1 MGKSTESGS
10 PRGARTSPESED
22 LARSNTASGTTPVDV
37 RDPCVDPMD
46 VTMDAPKAKPGP
58 PTVSGDPNPTTVGK
72 LQSPA
77 QHKTAPP
84 SFIREEEIKS
94 LAPEASSVATTSQ
107 FLKDD
112 SNEGDDGEVD
122 STMDLVRGA
131 SVDDHSGVGILRSS
145 PGVSG
150 GSSPSQSGV
159 FPVASWDRY
168 EFLKLLGRGGMGA
181 VYKARDL
188 KIDRIVA
195 LKFVRGDDEHLL
207 ARFLQEA
214 RAQARINHPGVCK
227 VLEVGEVEGKPYI
240 AMQFVDGLSLAQARQ
255 VLSMEEKAA
264 VIRAAAEAL
273 HAAHQ
278 AGIIHRDVKP
288 ANIMIEKRAD
298 QAWHPV
304 VMDFGIAREGTDTG
318 ITESG
323 AVLGTAAYMSPEQA
337 RGDVRSL
344 DRQTDVYSLGAS
356 LFDLIAGRPPF
367 VAVNMADTLLRVML
381 EDAPSLRSL
390 VPSVPTA
397 LDTIV
402 SKCLAKERTERYSTA
417 QDLADDLGR
426 YLARE
431 SIVGNKVSLLSK
443 VRWKA
448 RHNRQLAIAASAF
461 VASVLVLFG
470 YGVRTWMKTKRTEEL
485 FKQRTEQQSRLAQ
498 KLGQEI
504 TKMEWLLRA
513 ARELPLHDLERE
525 KGIVRQRMAN
535 LKTDMQQYGDLA
547 VGLAHYALG
556 RGHLTMHEYP
566 EALTELQLAVQSGQ
580 DGPEVHYAL
589 GLTLGKL
596 FEEAMYEARLSG
608 GGEFAQKQL
617 TQIAPKYLSP
627 ALRSLERARAMPLDA
642 PQYLEALIAFY
653 QRDYGT
659 ALKQA
664 EVALQ
669 TAPWL
674 YEATKLEGDVH
685 LESALQARDSGKY
698 EEAEVEFAAAVKK
711 YSEAGAAGESDGEV
725 FEGLAEAWVRKME
738 MDVDRGQPAG
748 GAYDAAIAA
757 GDKITAADSKSI
769 AGHLK
774 NSFAAEKTM
783 SLVGGGK
790 SSADRVERCLAEAQA
805 VLQQKPDHPYA
816 REMAANCYMF
826 ASELA
831 QGRGEDPEPFL
842 HKSLE
847 MLEPAVKQNPQFLWG
862 LNDLSTAYAVLG
874 MYLQSKGD
882 ANTRRTFERALAF
895 AERAIALDKMYLT
908 PIQNSL
914 YVWARLLSTASSEHD
929 LTQMLVRADD
939 LYAKCM
945 KINDKYQQCNVNYLL
960 VYSRAAQRITEG
972 GLDPQAQLIRAFQLQ
987 KQIAKLG
994 GSFLDAEQHTAL
1006 IHYIDANE
1014 KQRKGQYPG
1023 EALNDA
1029 MGALKRCFAQADKDT
1044 LCRTIAAQTDWVR
1057 AELQVDEKKKMA
1069 TLKEAQRKAEEA
1081 TQSPEKTPD
1090 AWHVLAATHLRQAR
1104 LNGLGAKEQ
1113 NEYLV
1118 QGIGAVNRALQLN
1131 PNHAASRVTEG
1142 DLYLVQANA
1151 QNDPALRKTATQ
1163 KAMQSYNKAIS
1174 LDPYLTANISKRL
1187 SGLSVIPDHR

>member
-1 MGKSTESGS
+1 MN
-10 PRGARTSPESED
+10 A
-22 LARSNTASGTTPVDV
+22 
-37 RDPCVDPMD
+37 
-46 VTMDAPKAKPGP
+46 TMDAAKAKPGP
-58 PTVSGDPNPTTVGK
+58 PTASGDPNTPTSGK

-77 QHKTAPP
+77 QHKTASP
-84 SFIREEEIKS
+84 SPTHEGKLKTLDRE
-94 LAPEASSVATTSQ
+94 AAGVATTSP
-107 FLKDD
+107 LKTAD
-112 SNEGDDGEVD
+112 SDEGDDGDVG
-122 STMDLVRGA
+122 STMDLVGGA

-145 PGVSG
+145 PGIS
-150 GSSPSQSGV
+150 SEPSPSQSGV

-240 AMQFVDGLSLAQARQ
+240 AMQFVDGMSLAQARQ

-288 ANIMIEKRAD
+288 ANIMIEQRAD
-298 QAWHPV
+298 QVWHPV

-337 RGDVRSL
+337 RGDVRIL
-344 DRQTDVYSLGAS
+344 DRRTDVYSLGAS

-448 RHNRQLAIAASAF
+448 RHNRQLAVAATAF
-461 VASVLVLFG
+461 VASVLVLLG
-470 YGVRTWMKTKRTEEL
+470 YGVRTWVKTKRTEEL
-485 FKQRTEQQSRLAQ
+485 FRQRTEQQSRLAQ

-525 KGIVRQRMAN
+525 KGIVRQRMTN

-556 RGHLTMHEYP
+556 RGHLAMHEYP

-580 DGPEVHYAL
+580 DAPEVHYAL
-589 GLTLGKL
+589 GLTLGKH
-596 FEEAMYEARLSG
+596 FEKAMYEARLSG

-617 TQIAPKYLSP
+617 KEIAPKYLTP
-627 ALRSLERARAMPLDA
+627 ALRSLERARAVPLDA

-653 QRDYGT
+653 QRDYET

-674 YEATKLEGDVH
+674 YEATKLQGDVH
-685 LESALQARDSGKY
+685 LERALQARDSGKY
-698 EEAEVEFAAAVKK
+698 EEAEKEFGAAVKN

-738 MDVDRGQPAG
+738 MAVDRGQPPG

-757 GDKITAADSKSI
+757 GDKITAADSQSI

-783 SLVGGGK
+783 SLVGVGM
-790 SSADRVERCLAEAQA
+790 SSADRVQRCLEEAKA
-805 VLQQKPDHPYA
+805 VLLQKPDHPYA

-826 ASELA
+826 SAELA
-831 QGRGEDPEPFL
+831 QGRGEDPEPL
-842 HKSLE
+842 LRKPMEL
-847 MLEPAVKQNPQFLWG
+847 LEPAVKQNPQFLWG

-874 MYLQSKGD
+874 MYLQAKGNS
-882 ANTRRTFERALAF
+882 ATRETFARSLEYAGRAM
-895 AERAIALDKMYLT
+895 ALDNTYLT

-914 YVWARLLSTASSEHD
+914 FVWARLLSIASSEGD
-929 LTQMLVRADD
+929 LTQMLARADAFN
-939 LYAKCM
+939 AKCM
-945 KINDKYQQCNVNYLL
+945 KINDKYQQCNVNYLM
-960 VYSRAAQRITEG
+960 VYVRAAQRLMEG
-972 GLDPQAQLIRAFQLQ
+972 GHDPQAQLARALQ
-987 KQIAKLG
+987 IEKQIRKLG
-994 GSFLDAEQHTAL
+994 GSFLEAEQYSAL
-1006 IHYIDANE
+1006 AHYLDASE
-1014 KQRKGQYPG
+1014 KLKRGQYPDD
-1023 EALNDA
+1023 ALSEVE
-1029 MGALKRCFAQADKDT
+1029 GALKRCFAQADKDT
-1044 LCRTIAAQTDWVR
+1044 LCRTIAAQAQWVK
-1057 AELQVDEKKKMA
+1057 AELQVDGKKKED

-1090 AWHVLAATHLRQAR
+1090 AWQVLAATHLRQAR
-1104 LNGLGAKEQ
+1104 VKGLVTKEQ
-1113 NEYLV
+1113 DVYLV
-1118 QGIGAVNRALQLN
+1118 QGLGAVNRALQLN
-1131 PNHAASRVTEG
+1131 PNHAASRATEG

-1151 QNDPALRKTATQ
+1151 HNDPVARQTALQ
-1163 KAMQSYNKAIS
+1163 KAMQSYKMAIS
-1174 LDPYLTANISKRL
+1174 LDPYLSIYITARL
-1187 SGLSVIPDHR
+1187 SGSSLINTQR